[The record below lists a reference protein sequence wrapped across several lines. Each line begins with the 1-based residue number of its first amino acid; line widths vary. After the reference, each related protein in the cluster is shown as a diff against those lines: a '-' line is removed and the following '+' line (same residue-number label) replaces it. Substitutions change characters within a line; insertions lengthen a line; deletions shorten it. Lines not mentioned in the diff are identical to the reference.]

1 MAWRL
6 KRFKW
11 ESRDMVLKQME
22 AIEGVRYAKYIFQRL
37 WKRRCLSGIISDG
50 WCFLQRLQ
58 YKRSLKN
65 RHHMPYTEM
74 D

>member
-22 AIEGVRYAKYIFQRL
+22 AIEGVRYAKYTF
-37 WKRRCLSGIISDG
+37 
-50 WCFLQRLQ
+50 
-58 YKRSLKN
+58 
-65 RHHMPYTEM
+65 
-74 D
+74 

>member
-22 AIEGVRYAKYIFQRL
+22 GIEGVRYAKRIIE
-37 WKRRCLSGIISDG
+37 RREKALRVWEKGS
-50 WCFLQRLQ
+50 
-58 YKRSLKN
+58 RSRDKLT
-65 RHHMPYTEM
+65 REGV
-74 D
+74 